1 MLSPEEKKE
10 IQEIFGKSLESLDLE
25 TFEKLHKEQRLKY
38 HPDKFEQYDDE
49 VVKELANRRFQRI
62 EALAEKV
69 KPLLKGDKQVTSPQ
83 EDIFQEDA
91 QFAFEGMKIEIITKD
106 KDLKYRLF
114 GTRYRWLERGDKFKV
129 PNTEA
134 KIIMD
139 EGHRGNRIGFNETIR
154 MYLSFTESDS
164 LFEITKWLFQ
174 SIAGQADALII
185 QGKRIPV
192 DLQEMMTYIMR
203 KSFLRLGDG
212 ASVEE

>member
-1 MLSPEEKKE
+1 MISPEEKKE
-10 IQEIFGKSLESLDLE
+10 IQEIFGQSLEALDAE
-25 TFEKLHKEQRLKY
+25 TFEQLHKEQRLKY
-38 HPDKFEQYDDE
+38 HPDKFEKYEDE

-69 KPLLKGDKQVTSPQ
+69 KPFLKGEKKIPQKSQ
-83 EDIFQEDA
+83 EDIFRDEA

-129 PNTEA
+129 PNTNA

-139 EGHRGNRIGFNETIR
+139 EGHAGNSIGFTESIR
-154 MYLSFTESDS
+154 MYLTFTESDS
-164 LFEITKWLFQ
+164 LFEITQWLFQ

-185 QGKRIPV
+185 QGNRIPV
-192 DLQEMMTYIMR
+192 DLQEMMVYIMR
-203 KSFLRLGDG
+203 KSFLRLGNG
-212 ASVEE
+212 E